1 MRIKIGEVKLKG
13 TEGDAGKTKAR
24 EAESRKKSNNETLEE
39 AWQRIKASKKYTG
52 GGLDQER
59 LDEVYEAMQRGDIGR
74 EPVPEGKKQSKF
86 SAAEAMRLWSVL
98 EDRKKADRIKKLIE
112 GTPANYVLV
121 NNSLA
126 LDGLIRAIKGA
137 ELIAIDCETFGE
149 NPGDQFD
156 PWKGE
161 MAGFSITPD
170 DESHHYYVPLKHT
183 TGEQLSE
190 DTVWGALK
198 ELMESKPNVVHNGSF
213 DCKFFMVQYGV
224 DLIKNLKYDTQILAW
239 AADENASHRL
249 KDCAELWLGLKES
262 WTYDKLFAKGYR
274 FNEVPLDAALV
285 YAAGDTEKTL
295 KLLRFIQRQFNKT
308 PEGKRIYDWVMDV
321 EMPVLRQFIYAD
333 LRGLQ
338 FDVKKS
344 RELDA
349 QFEKEETEVQQKI
362 FAIVGREFNVASPAQ
377 LSEILFDELKLPKLS
392 KRSTKTDVLEKLK
405 NKHEIIPLI
414 LEYRAVAQ
422 LRKAFTKKLPNVIK
436 SDGKIHQDH
445 NTWGAVTSRFTCK
458 DPNTQQ
464 MPAKR
469 PEIRMM
475 FSPDPGRIFIG
486 IDYSQIELRV
496 LAHLANEESLIEA
509 FEKGLDIHSL
519 TASKISGMTYEE
531 IEANKDTQGHPANK
545 ARKNA
550 KPVNFGIVYGLTAF
564 GLSNQLS
571 ISEKE
576 AQEIIDAFFESYKG
590 IKSYMDEQISM
601 ARKKGYVVD
610 MFGRK
615 RRLKEKYDR
624 GFYGGA
630 DRQAGNFPIQ
640 ASAGGILKKAC
651 VDLEPLLAEHDV
663 NIALQIHDEL
673 LFDAPETL
681 PREVVEQ
688 IRKTMEDAIEL
699 TVPVRC
705 DVEISPNY
713 WMENLSLDEYY
724 GAA

>member
-1 MRIKIGEVKLKG
+1 MRIKIGEVKLKETNG
-13 TEGDAGKTKAR
+13 NEGKAKALDAERRKA
-24 EAESRKKSNNETLEE
+24 SNNETLEE

-52 GGLDQER
+52 GGPDQEK
-59 LDEVYEAMQRGDIGR
+59 LDEVYNAMMNDEIGR
-74 EPVPEGKKQSKF
+74 EPVEEGKKQKKF
-86 SAAEAMRLWSVL
+86 SAAEAMRLWREL
-98 EDRKKADRIKKLIE
+98 EDRKKAQRIKDLIE
-112 GTPANYVLV
+112 STPANYVLV
-121 NNSLA
+121 NNALA
-126 LDGLIRAIKGA
+126 LDGLRRAIEGA
-137 ELIAIDCETFGE
+137 ELIAVDCETFGE

-156 PWKGE
+156 PWKGK
-161 MAGFSITPD
+161 MAGFSITPE
-170 DESHHYYVPLKHT
+170 DEAHHYYVPLNHDT
-183 TGEQLSE
+183 TEQLSE
-190 DTVWGALK
+190 KTVWGALK
-198 ELMESKPNVVHNGSF
+198 TLIESKPNVVHNGSF

-224 DLIKNLKYDTQILAW
+224 DLIRNLKYDTQILAW

-249 KDCAELWLGLKES
+249 KDCAENWLGLTES
-262 WTYDKLFAKGYR
+262 WTYDKLFSKGHR
-274 FNEVPLDAALV
+274 FNEVPLNAALV

-295 KLLRFIQRQFNKT
+295 KLLRFIQKQFSKT
-308 PEGKRIYDWVMDV
+308 PEGQRIYKWVMEV
-321 EMPVLRQFIYAD
+321 EMPVLRTFIYAD

-338 FDVKKS
+338 FDVAKS

-349 QFEKEETEVQQKI
+349 KFEQEELELERKI
-362 FAIVGREFNVASPAQ
+362 HAIVGREFNVASPAQ
-377 LSEILFDELKLPKLS
+377 LADILFDELKILKGW
-392 KRSTKTDVLEKLK
+392 KRSTATKVLEKVK
-405 NKHEIIPLI
+405 SKHEIIPLI
-414 LEYRAVAQ
+414 LEYRGVTQ
-422 LRKAFTKKLPNVIK
+422 LRKAFTKKLPHVIK

-469 PEIRMM
+469 PEIRKM
-475 FSPDPGRIFIG
+475 FYPDPGRIFVG

-496 LAHLANEESLIEA
+496 LAHLAQEEALIEA

-519 TASKISGMTYEE
+519 TGAKISGMTYEE
-531 IEANKDTQGHPANK
+531 IEANKDTEGHPAAK

-550 KPVNFGIVYGLTAF
+550 KPVNFGIVYGLTAY
-564 GLSNQLS
+564 GLSDQLS

-576 AQEIIDAFFESYKG
+576 AQEIIDAFFDSYKG
-590 IKSYMDEQISM
+590 IKAYMDRQIAM

-615 RRLKEKYDR
+615 RRLKQQYNR
-624 GFYGGA
+624 GFHGGA

-651 VDLEPLLAEHDV
+651 VDLEPILEQHDV

-673 LFDAPETL
+673 LFDAPENVS
-681 PREVVEQ
+681 REVIEQ
-688 IRKTMEDAIEL
+688 IRKTMEDAVKLSI
-699 TVPVRC
+699 PVRC